1 MGLKGKQ
8 YFSEQGILIIGEK
21 LGQIFKGQEHRRNL
35 GMTNNVDVC
44 VCVCVCVCG
53 GGGGW
58 ELVLKKKKIGK
69 LGWNRAEKA
78 LKYHVKI

>member
-8 YFSEQGILIIGEK
+8 YFSEQGILIIGEQ

-35 GMTNNVDVC
+35 GMTSNVC
-44 VCVCVCVCG
+44 VCVCVCVG
-53 GGGGW
+53 GGRW
-58 ELVLKKKKIGK
+58 ELVLKKKKTGK